1 MIYIKSEKEIV
12 GITKACEIWKK
23 VKQELRKNTKPG
35 ISTKQLDKIAADVIA
50 KYKATPSFYKYDGF
64 PGHICI
70 SVNEQLIHGIPNDY
84 VLKKSDIVTFDVG
97 VTFEGYICDAAF
109 SVVLDNTNRDALEIH
124 EATLDCLRN
133 AIKEVKEGAR
143 IGDISYAIQET
154 AFYHGYEVIKDYGGH
169 GCGLKV
175 HEDPIILNWGKPGT
189 GTKLKAGMVICIEP
203 MLMTTS
209 DKYVVDPENNWTV
222 SSANGRLTCHE
233 EHMVLVTELGCQV
246 LTADDERI

>member
-1 MIYIKSEKEIV
+1 MIYIKSEKEII

-23 VKQELRKNTKPG
+23 VKRELKKHTKPG

-50 KYKATPSFYKYDGF
+50 KHNATPSFYKYDGF

-70 SVNEQLIHGIPNDY
+70 SVNEQLIHGIPDNY
-84 VLKKSDIVTFDVG
+84 ILKKSDIVTFDIG

-143 IGDISYAIQET
+143 IN
-154 AFYHGYEVIKDYGGH
+154 HK
-169 GCGLKV
+169 
-175 HEDPIILNWGKPGT
+175 N
-189 GTKLKAGMVICIEP
+189 
-203 MLMTTS
+203 
-209 DKYVVDPENNWTV
+209 
-222 SSANGRLTCHE
+222 
-233 EHMVLVTELGCQV
+233 
-246 LTADDERI
+246 